1 MTRHGTAAGSLT
13 VALNQALD
21 QVSQRV
27 EEITVR
33 EGLSLQQWMV
43 LRQLAER
50 GDQAMGD
57 LVRAT
62 RFNDSTLTRI
72 VDRLATR
79 GWIYREVDPTDRRR
93 VRVSLSAR
101 GRALHQRLAP
111 SVEERERALVDALA
125 CCPSLIE
132 SLAQLGDPDGAG

>member
-27 EEITVR
+27 EEITAP

-43 LRQLAER
+43 LGQLAER
-50 GDQAMGD
+50 GEQAMGD

-62 RFNDSTLTRI
+62 RFNDSTLTRV

-79 GWIYREVDPTDRRR
+79 GLIYREVDPTDRRR
-93 VRVSLSAR
+93 VRVALSTR
-101 GRALHQRLAP
+101 GHALHRRLAP
-111 SVEERERALVDALA
+111 SVRERERALTDALA
-125 CCPSLIE
+125 CCPSLID
-132 SLAQLGDPDGAG
+132 SLAQLGDPDTPT